1 MGGFRHVPGC
11 TVEHLGLPCS
21 ALLGSQNTGV
31 LVQRGNYVTD
41 VAPFAA
47 LAAKERVN
55 VTDIAGSEWFVVKSE
70 KAKGSRK
77 HPRVLGFAGV
87 ASVARNKARIRAV
100 WVRPD
105 FRGEGIG
112 EALSQACLEY
122 GIAAHALDVLAELGV
137 TGAAVATNIGRG
149 TGVPSSDQAG
159 SVSRSPRSR
168 GSPSRPCASR
178 TLSRLRQSRRTHG
191 LRIRLACRV
200 RIRARP
206 QR

>member
-11 TVEHLGLPCS
+11 TTEHLGLPCS
-21 ALLGSQNTGV
+21 ALLGSQNTGI

-70 KAKGSRK
+70 KTKGSRK
-77 HPRVLGFAGV
+77 QPRVLGFAGV
-87 ASVARNKARIRAV
+87 ASVAKNKVRIRAV

-112 EALSQACLEY
+112 DALSQACLEY
-122 GIAAHALDVLAELGV
+122 GIAAHYPEVEILSWDKRWALRAGFREVGR
-137 TGAAVATNIGRG
+137 TQHGATRLVFDCTTVGSTPGR
-149 TGVPSSDQAG
+149 
-159 SVSRSPRSR
+159 
-168 GSPSRPCASR
+168 
-178 TLSRLRQSRRTHG
+178 
-191 LRIRLACRV
+191 
-200 RIRARP
+200 
-206 QR
+206 